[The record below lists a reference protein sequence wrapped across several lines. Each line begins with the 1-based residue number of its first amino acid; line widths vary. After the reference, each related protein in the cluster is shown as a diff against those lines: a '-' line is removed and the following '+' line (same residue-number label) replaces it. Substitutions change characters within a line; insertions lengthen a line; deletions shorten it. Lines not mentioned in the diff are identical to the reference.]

1 MGPKLSFTN
10 TSVGRIEKLA
20 DLPKDSSAE
29 ISFNGGH
36 IEEILQGIV
45 EREAQPNEVL
55 SNLLRD
61 LGIEQDSEKKE
72 AFKELVIFVKK
83 HSLGE
88 KQVKEEVKKSKLLT
102 LMESSER
109 VINALSSA
117 ITVAAA
123 IGVAL

>member
-1 MGPKLSFTN
+1 MKS
-10 TSVGRIEKLA
+10 KKA
-20 DLPKDSSAE
+20 SS
-29 ISFNGGH
+29 
-36 IEEILQGIV
+36 
-45 EREAQPNEVL
+45 REFCRPSL
-55 SNLLRD
+55 SNLLKD

-83 HSLGE
+83 HSIGE

-109 VINALSSA
+109 VINALSSV